1 MERRKFLRNGG
12 LLGAILG
19 ATGSAVAL
27 AQQQPA
33 AAALPTVVPTKE
45 DISHLAPTSSAT
57 TLQIM
62 GSYPEENEKPQE
74 AFRLGS
80 DGSLGIGTSGGPYYF
95 SSMPRQTHSVSMTV
109 GKDNRLWMK
118 VGDKWQRVALES

>member
-19 ATGSAVAL
+19 ATGGAVAL
-27 AQQQPA
+27 SQPQEA
-33 AAALPTVVPTKE
+33 AAVPLPTVVPTKE
-45 DISHLAPTSSAT
+45 DISHLAPPSSAT

-62 GSYPEENEKPQE
+62 GSYPEEKPQE
-74 AFRLGS
+74 TMRLGS

-95 SSMPRQTHSVSMTV
+95 SSSAKQTHSVSMTV

-118 VGDKWQRVALES
+118 VGDQWHRVALES